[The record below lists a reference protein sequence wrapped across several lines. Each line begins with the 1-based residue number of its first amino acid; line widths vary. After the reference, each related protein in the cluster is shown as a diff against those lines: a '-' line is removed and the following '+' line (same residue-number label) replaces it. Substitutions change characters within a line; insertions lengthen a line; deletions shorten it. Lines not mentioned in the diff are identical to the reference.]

1 MKNYEEMVF
10 QDLLAE
16 PLRNGVYKS
25 KEYHGAGVPIFNMG
39 ELYAD
44 DRLRRRPDRLIDV
57 SDSEF
62 ERFSVEEGD
71 LLFGRRS
78 LVLEGSG
85 KCAKVEAGGEGCVFE
100 SSLIRAR
107 LDPDR
112 ADSDYYL
119 AFFLSPE
126 GRYRVLSIASQ
137 TAVSGI
143 RSSDLGRLSVPAPP
157 REAQRRIGS
166 AIRAFDELIEVN
178 RRRVEILEES
188 ARLIYREWFVDFRFP
203 GHEETALV
211 ESKLG
216 AIPVGWQR
224 VNLFDMAEV
233 GFGYSFK
240 SNRFADEGPFP
251 VVRIRD
257 IPANTA
263 STYTDEVA
271 GERYEIHDGDSLIG
285 MDGDFHMCRWADGLA
300 YLNQRVAR
308 IRSLGPLTQYHLHL
322 ALEQPIRHFNDSI
335 SGTTV
340 AHLGKRHLQEIALLV
355 PCDPI
360 LELAQ
365 ETFQPM
371 FDLEITLRKQNGVLE
386 AARDLILP
394 RLISGDVD
402 LGLEPVA

>member
-1 MKNYEEMVF
+1 M
-10 QDLLAE
+10 
-16 PLRNGVYKS
+16 
-25 KEYHGAGVPIFNMG
+25 
-39 ELYAD
+39 
-44 DRLRRRPDRLIDV
+44 PDKLIDV
-57 SDSEF
+57 TGSEF
-62 ERFSVEEGD
+62 ERFSVQEGD

-85 KCAKVEAGGEGCVFE
+85 KCAKVEAGGVGCVFE

-112 ADSDYYL
+112 ADPDYYL

-143 RSSDLGRLSVPAPP
+143 RGSDLGRLSVPAPP
-157 REAQRRIGS
+157 LEAQRKIGS

-178 RRRVEILEES
+178 RRRIEILTEL
-188 ARLIYREWFVDFRFP
+188 ARLIYREWFVEFRFP
-203 GHEETALV
+203 GHGETTFV

-216 AIPVGWQR
+216 DVPNGWQR
-224 VNLFDMAEV
+224 VNLFDIAEV

-257 IPANTA
+257 IPLNTTR
-263 STYTDEVA
+263 TYTDEAA
-271 GERYEIHDGDSLIG
+271 GGRYEIHDGDSLVG

-308 IRSLGPLTQYHLHL
+308 IRSSGVLTQYHLHL
-322 ALEQPIRHFNDSI
+322 ALEQPIRRFNESI

-340 AHLGKRHLQEIALLV
+340 AHLGKRHLEEIALLV
-355 PCDPI
+355 PADPV
-360 LELAQ
+360 LRWAQ

-371 FDLEITLRKQNGVLE
+371 FDLEINLRKQNRVLE
-386 AARDLILP
+386 AARDLLLP
-394 RLISGDVD
+394 RLISGDLDIADLEVD
-402 LGLEPVA
+402 LEPVA